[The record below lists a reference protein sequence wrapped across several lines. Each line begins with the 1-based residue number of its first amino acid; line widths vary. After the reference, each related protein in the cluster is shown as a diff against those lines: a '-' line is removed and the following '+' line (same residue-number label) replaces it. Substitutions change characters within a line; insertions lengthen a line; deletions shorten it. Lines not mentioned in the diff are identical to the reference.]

1 MNLRRALAAHGFES
15 NDDYEFPLR
24 CLFDAD
30 LPHLRVLHV
39 DGSGGRRKTAFANA
53 LAHALDYPHI
63 LYHDFSREEAPEA
76 PQPVLLED
84 GNLGPPEP
92 GPSAFERIVTEA
104 CAYSEGART
113 ILILDQLQA
122 GDFEDHIR
130 LYHFASTREWTHSAG
145 TVLANRRNLLL
156 VLISEQAIYHSL
168 ARISYRVWT
177 DAQRAFLG
185 YRPDDYGLG
194 ADAQALFAALAAVF
208 EACSASPTPSEFAR
222 LLDDLLRRVRSE
234 DQLRQ
239 ALFGWT
245 EGVDR
250 MRLYAPDVTPKLRDA
265 IDALTLYLGHDH
277 VELGDLADSNDQSN
291 PSSS

>member
-1 MNLRRALAAHGFES
+1 MNLRRALANHGFES

-53 LAHALDYPHI
+53 LAHALEYPHI
-63 LYHDFSREEAPEA
+63 LYHDFTREDAPA
-76 PQPVLLED
+76 PPQPVVLDD
-84 GNLGPPEP
+84 GSLGAPEP
-92 GPSAFERIVTEA
+92 GLSAFERIVTEA

-122 GDFEDHIR
+122 ADFEDHIH
-130 LYHFASTREWTHSAG
+130 LYHFASTREWSHSAG

-168 ARISYRVWT
+168 AHISYRVWT
-177 DAQRAFLG
+177 DAQRAFLD
-185 YRPDDYGLG
+185 YRPDEYGLG
-194 ADAQALFAALAAVF
+194 PDAQALFAALAAVF
-208 EACSASPTPSEFAR
+208 EACKASPTPGEFAR
-222 LLDDLLRRVRSE
+222 LLDDLLHRVRSE

-245 EGVDR
+245 EGIDR

-265 IDALTLYLGHDH
+265 IDALTHYLGHDE
-277 VELGDLADSNDQSN
+277 VEMQGGA
-291 PSSS
+291 